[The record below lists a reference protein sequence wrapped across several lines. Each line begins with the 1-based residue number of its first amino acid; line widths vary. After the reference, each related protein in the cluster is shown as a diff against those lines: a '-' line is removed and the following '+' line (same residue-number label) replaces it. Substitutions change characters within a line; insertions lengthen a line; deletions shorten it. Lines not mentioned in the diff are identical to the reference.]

1 MAETPQNPQN
11 SLTKVDE
18 ERRIALAGEG
28 FTRAD
33 LGSWHEGL
41 DTDRKPVLKMAGLIL
56 LIVFG
61 IGGVWSLVAPLGSA
75 VVASGRVIAE
85 DRNRVVQHLEG
96 GILEELIVREGD
108 RVQQGEAVA
117 RLDDTLLRAQLDADL
132 LQEAILR
139 VQLARRRAEVQLADV
154 IDFPTDFD
162 PLIASDPRLVE
173 GIDSQREEFT
183 SVKSYIEAKVANL
196 QNSIVGQQKDIEGQ
210 QELLKAYERAAFLF
224 QEELTDFETLNEQG
238 YTRRIQINER
248 KRQIA
253 QTEARIA
260 TAKIAIEKANNN
272 IESLQN
278 QIEQEQLSY
287 LKTANETVVQI
298 QQTLNQTQSRID
310 RLKDMLKRTE
320 IISPSEGL
328 VFRIA
333 KRAIGEV
340 VRPGETI
347 MEIFPSEDALTI
359 EALINITD
367 IEKVAAGQDV
377 QVVFPSSREK
387 RLTPLPGKLIY
398 ISADAVVSESN
409 PTGMYIGHVR
419 LDASANQDDMLPGN
433 FAEVYINTGSRTFAE
448 ILAKPFTRFLFR
460 SFKG

>member
-1 MAETPQNPQN
+1 MAET
-11 SLTKVDE
+11 SLTVNRE
-18 ERRIALAGEG
+18 QRQLALANEG
-28 FTRAD
+28 FARED
-33 LGSWHEGL
+33 LGSWHKDL
-41 DTDRKPVLKMAGLIL
+41 DTDRKPVLKIASIIL
-56 LIVFG
+56 LVVFG
-61 IGGVWSLVAPLGSA
+61 IGGLWALLAPLASA

-96 GILEELIVREGD
+96 GILEELMVREGD
-108 RVQQGEAVA
+108 MVQQGTVVA

-139 VQLARRRAEVQLADV
+139 VQLARRRAEVQLSDT

-162 PLIASDPRLVE
+162 PLIKDDPRLTE
-173 GIDSQREEFT
+173 GIESQREEFA
-183 SVKSYIEAKVANL
+183 SVKSYIEAKIANL
-196 QNSIVGQQKDIEGQ
+196 QNNIIGQRQDIEGQ
-210 QELLKAYERAAFLF
+210 QEALQAYETAASLYR
-224 QEELTDFETLNEQG
+224 EELRDFEELDELG
-238 YTRRIQINER
+238 YTRKLQINQR
-248 KRQIA
+248 KREIA
-253 QTEARIA
+253 QTDARVA
-260 TAKIAIEKANNN
+260 NTKISIEKARNN
-272 IESLQN
+272 IESLRN
-278 QIEQEQLSY
+278 QIEQEELAY

-320 IISPSEGL
+320 IVSPSDGR

-333 KRAIGEV
+333 KRALGEV

-359 EALINITD
+359 EALIQITD
-367 IEKVAAGQDV
+367 IEKVEEGQAV

-387 RLTPLPGKLIY
+387 RLTPLPGELIY
-398 ISADAVVSESN
+398 LSADAVVSESN

-419 LDASANQDDMLPGN
+419 LDASATQEDMMPGN

-448 ILAKPFTRFLFR
+448 IIAKPFTRFLFR

>member
-1 MAETPQNPQN
+1 MAETA
-11 SLTKVDE
+11 LTIDRE
-18 ERRIALAGEG
+18 ERRLALANEC
-28 FTRAD
+28 FSRED
-33 LGSWHEGL
+33 LGEWHKEI
-41 DTDRKPVLKMAGLIL
+41 DTDRKPILKIASLIL
-56 LIVFG
+56 FLIFG
-61 IGGVWSLVAPLGSA
+61 VGGAWALLAPLASA

-96 GILEELIVREGD
+96 GILEELMVREGD
-108 RVQQGEAVA
+108 LVEKGAVVA

-132 LQEAILR
+132 LQESILR
-139 VQLARRRAEVQLADV
+139 VQLARRRAEVQLADT

-162 PLIASDPRLVE
+162 PLIQNDPRLSE
-173 GIDSQREEFT
+173 GIDSQREEFR
-183 SVKSYIEAKVANL
+183 SVKSYIAAKVSNL
-196 QNSIVGQQKDIEGQ
+196 QNGIIGQRKDIEGQ
-210 QELLKAYERAAFLF
+210 QELIKAHERAVFLF
-224 QEELTDFETLNEQG
+224 REELRGFEALNEQG
-238 YTRRIQINER
+238 YVRIIQINER

-272 IESLQN
+272 IESFQN
-278 QIEQEQLSY
+278 QIEQEELAY

-298 QQTLNQTQSRID
+298 QQSLNQTQSRID

-320 IISPSEGL
+320 IVSPSDGR
-328 VFRIA
+328 VFQIA

-359 EALINITD
+359 EAMIQIND
-367 IEKVAAGQDV
+367 VEKVSEGQAV

-387 RLTPLPGKLIY
+387 SLIPLPGELVY
-398 ISADAVVSESN
+398 LSADALVGENN
-409 PTGMYIGHVR
+409 PKGAYIAHVR
-419 LDASANQDDMLPGN
+419 LDPGATQEDMMPGN
-433 FAEVYINTGSRTFAE
+433 VAEVYIQTGSRTFAT
-448 ILAKPFTRFLFR
+448 IISKPFTRFLFR

>member
-1 MAETPQNPQN
+1 MTETA
-11 SLTKVDE
+11 LTINRE
-18 ERRIALAGEG
+18 ERQLALANEG
-28 FTRAD
+28 FKRSD
-33 LGSWHEGL
+33 LGNWHEGL
-41 DTDRKPVLKMAGLIL
+41 DTNRKQVLKIATWI
-56 LIVFG
+56 LIVVFG
-61 IGGVWSLVAPLGSA
+61 FGGIWSLVAPLGSA

-96 GILEELIVREGD
+96 GILEELLVREGD
-108 RVQQGEAVA
+108 MVQQGEVIA

-139 VQLARRRAEVQLADV
+139 VQLARRRAEVQLSDT
-154 IDFPTDFD
+154 IEFPSDFD
-162 PLIASDPRLVE
+162 PLIEADPRLAE
-173 GIDSQREEFT
+173 GIQSQREEFQ
-183 SVKSYIEAKVANL
+183 SVKSYIEAKIANL
-196 QNSIVGQQKDIEGQ
+196 RNNIIGQEQDIEGQ
-210 QELLKAYERAAFLF
+210 QEALEAYETAAELYR
-224 QEELTDFETLNEQG
+224 EELRDFEELDELG
-238 YTRRIQINER
+238 YTRKLQINQR
-248 KRQIA
+248 KREIA
-253 QTEARIA
+253 QTDARVA
-260 TAKIAIEKANNN
+260 NTKINIEKARNN
-272 IESLQN
+272 IKSLQN
-278 QIEQEQLSY
+278 QIEQEELSY

-310 RLKDMLKRTE
+310 RLKDMMKRTE
-320 IISPSEGL
+320 IVSPSEGR

-333 KRAIGEV
+333 KRALGEV
-340 VRPGETI
+340 VRPAETI

-367 IEKVAAGQDV
+367 IEKVAEGQEV

-387 RLTPLPGKLIY
+387 RLTPLPGELIY
-398 ISADAVVSESN
+398 LSADAVVSENN

-419 LDASANQDDMLPGN
+419 LDATANQEDMLPGN

>member
-1 MAETPQNPQN
+1 MSENVPATVNEKRQ
-11 SLTKVDE
+11 L
-18 ERRIALAGEG
+18 ALAGER
-28 FTRAD
+28 FTRTD
-33 LGSWHEGL
+33 LEDWHEGL
-41 DTDRKPVLKMAGLIL
+41 DTDRKKLLKLASIIL
-56 LIVFG
+56 LTVFG
-61 IGGVWSLVAPLGSA
+61 FGGIWALVAPLEGA

-96 GILEELIVREGD
+96 GILEDLIVREGD
-108 RVQQGEAVA
+108 MVAEGAVLA

-139 VQLARRRAEVQLADV
+139 VQLARRRAEVQLSDT
-154 IDFPTDFD
+154 IDFPADFD
-162 PLIASDPRLVE
+162 PLIADDPRLRE
-173 GIDSQREEFT
+173 GVDSQREEFL
-183 SVKSYIEAKVANL
+183 SVKSYIEAKIANL
-196 QNSIVGQQKDIEGQ
+196 ENGIEGQHKDIEGQ
-210 QELLKAYERAAFLF
+210 QEMLRAFERAASLF
-224 QEELTDFETLNEQG
+224 REELRDFEELNEQG

-260 TAKIAIEKANNN
+260 NSKIAIEKSQNN
-272 IESLQN
+272 IESLRN
-278 QIEQEQLSY
+278 QIEQEELSY
-287 LKTANETVVQI
+287 LKTANETVVSI
-298 QQTLNQTQSRID
+298 QQNLNQTQSRIE

-320 IISPSEGL
+320 IISPSEGR

-340 VRPGETI
+340 IKPGETI

-367 IEKVAAGQDV
+367 IEKVEEGQEV

-387 RLTPLPGKLIY
+387 RLTPLPGELVY
-398 ISADAVVSESN
+398 LSADAVVTESN

-419 LDASANQDDMLPGN
+419 LDMTANQEDMLPGN
-433 FAEVYINTGSRTFAE
+433 FAEVYIKTGSRTFAE
-448 ILAKPFTRFLFR
+448 IIAKPFTRFLFR

>member
-1 MAETPQNPQN
+1 MSETA
-11 SLTKVDE
+11 LTIDHE
-18 ERRIALAGEG
+18 QRRLALANES
-28 FTRAD
+28 FSRDD
-33 LGSWHEGL
+33 LDHWHEGL
-41 DTDRKPVLKMAGLIL
+41 DTNRKPILKIAMWI
-56 LIVFG
+56 LIVVFG
-61 IGGVWSLVAPLGSA
+61 FGGIWSLVAPLGSA

-96 GILEELIVREGD
+96 GILEELMVREGD
-108 RVQQGEAVA
+108 MVEAGTVVA

-139 VQLARRRAEVQLADV
+139 VQLARRRAEVQLSDN
-154 IDFPTDFD
+154 IDFPVDFD
-162 PLIASDPRLVE
+162 PLIEADPRLAE
-173 GIDSQREEFT
+173 GIQSQREEFQ
-183 SVKSYIEAKVANL
+183 SVKSYIEAKIANL
-196 QNSIVGQQKDIEGQ
+196 QNNIIGQRQDIEGQ
-210 QELLKAYERAAFLF
+210 QEALAAYETAAALYR
-224 QEELTDFETLNEQG
+224 EELRDFEELDELG
-238 YTRRIQINER
+238 YTRKLQINQR
-248 KRQIA
+248 KREIA
-253 QTEARIA
+253 QTDARVA
-260 TAKIAIEKANNN
+260 NTKINIEKARNN

-278 QIEQEQLSY
+278 QIEQERLSY

-298 QQTLNQTQSRID
+298 QQSLNQTQSRID
-310 RLKDMLKRTE
+310 RLKDMLNRTE
-320 IISPSEGL
+320 IVSPSEGR

-359 EALINITD
+359 EALIQITD
-367 IEKVAAGQDV
+367 IEKVAEGQEV

-387 RLTPLPGKLIY
+387 RLTPLPGELIY
-398 ISADAVVSESN
+398 LSADAVVSENN

-419 LDASANQDDMLPGN
+419 LDASANQEDMLPGN